1 MKMGSPVVNTGARC
15 ALSAL
20 ALIALLAGCA
30 PVPPV
35 PPSPIPP
42 LPTLAPTASPARAL
56 TDVYT
61 LLLNA
66 VDKDVPLPTTATAFD
81 KTTLDD
87 ANKIIADEFKPQAHK
102 LTGGVAAG
110 NKFRFT
116 QADYSTFFLAYSFGN
131 EGEWKDK
138 LYRVHFGAR
147 LYGDR
152 GSADEQQTSVYKEL
166 VSLYG
171 EPTRVEK
178 FRYSADE
185 ASMLNM
191 YIWERPEFVVTY
203 RSPYSS
209 GSGRNP
215 AGAHVAVEYW
225 NPDFYRTHH
234 YYDGY

>member
-1 MKMGSPVVNTGARC
+1 MKFRLSERHYHVRR
-15 ALSAL
+15 ALSTL
-20 ALIALLAGCA
+20 ALIAVLAGCA

-35 PPSPIPP
+35 PPAPA
-42 LPTLAPTASPARAL
+42 PTPAPTASPARTLA
-56 TDVYT
+56 DVYT
-61 LLLNA
+61 VLLHA
-66 VDKDVPLPTTATAFD
+66 VDKDVPLPSTATTFD
-81 KTTLDD
+81 ATTLDD
-87 ANKIIADEFKPQAHK
+87 ANRIISEEFKPQAYT

-152 GSADEQQTSVYKEL
+152 GSPDERETSVYKEL
-166 VSLYG
+166 VALYG

-185 ASMLNM
+185 ASLLNM
-191 YIWERPEFVVTY
+191 YVWERPEFVVTY
-203 RSPYSS
+203 RSPYSQRS
-209 GSGRNP
+209 DRNP
-215 AGAHVAVEYW
+215 GGAHAAVEYW
-225 NPDFYRTHH
+225 NPEFYRTHH